1 MNLIGRAFRDPGR
14 REIDQVLPIPRVLV
28 HFASFAIQ
36 PLSIAQL
43 HVTLKHPVLFEHVRA
58 VSAKKQTSVEWGSA
72 SELSTHFFHGDQ
84 GSTDPP
90 NSAIV
95 YIEAGFQNRGCVL
108 VLSPTGSR
116 ADANLPH

>member
-1 MNLIGRAFRDPGR
+1 MTPAHGWSLRHQYIYNCTDIDTYIYIYTHYILYTIG
-14 REIDQVLPIPRVLV
+14 
-28 HFASFAIQ
+28 
-36 PLSIAQL
+36 
-43 HVTLKHPVLFEHVRA
+43 LFEHVRA